1 MENKNIKKEY
11 NYNKKFICSICGKI
25 SYGYGNNPWPVVK
38 DLDAECCDECNTKY
52 VIPARIKKYTDSM
65 EV

>member
-25 SYGYGNNPWPVVK
+25 SYGYPWPVVK
-38 DLDAECCDECNTKY
+38 EPDATCCDECNMKY